1 MKRILYSQ
9 SETPVKGDYFVI
21 DGNLETNN
29 VSDLSMKAFQIV
41 NSSENWKVLY
51 EDGQLKIKKK
61 DNFLSIKSNYKN
73 QDEVGRFLFYIYY
86 IESNDV
92 EEMLKYLKEDSLKIN
107 KDIAF
112 NAEELI
118 TKIRKKENIKKIIIG
133 FFISLII
140 SLVVWEIVK

>member
-29 VSDLSMKAFQIV
+29 LSDLSMKAFQIV
-41 NSSENWKVLY
+41 SSSENWKVLY
-51 EDGQLKIKKK
+51 EDEELKIKKK
-61 DNFLSIKSNYKN
+61 GNFLSIKSHYKN
-73 QDEVGRFLFYIYY
+73 QDEAGRFLFYIYY
-86 IESNDV
+86 IEVNDI
-92 EEMLKYLKEDSLKIN
+92 EQMLEALREDSKKIN

-112 NAEELI
+112 ETVELI
-118 TKIRKKENIKKIIIG
+118 ERIKKKENIKKIIIG

-140 SLVVWEIVK
+140 SFVVWEIVK